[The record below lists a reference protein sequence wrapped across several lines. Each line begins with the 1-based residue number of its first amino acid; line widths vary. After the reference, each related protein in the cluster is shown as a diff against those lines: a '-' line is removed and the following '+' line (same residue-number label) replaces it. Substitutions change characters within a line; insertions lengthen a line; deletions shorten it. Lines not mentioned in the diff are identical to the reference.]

1 MKNNKLN
8 IADLDIIL
16 NKLIGTHFKNIIFQP
31 TKGVLENNIMV
42 INFLNE
48 ATQYTL
54 SVGCFVRVRKQNNIM
69 LTSSDEFFQKNL
81 APLNVEKSDTLLQE
95 NLKNVNQELLNSTVG
110 SINITPVADLHIQ
123 MDCGVILDILPDC
136 LGQNYE
142 HYRFF
147 DNHAGNHYIV
157 YNYNKVICCKCC

>member
-81 APLNVEKSDTLLQE
+81 AVFFTIHNTILTL
-95 NLKNVNQELLNSTVG
+95 
-110 SINITPVADLHIQ
+110 
-123 MDCGVILDILPDC
+123 
-136 LGQNYE
+136 
-142 HYRFF
+142 
-147 DNHAGNHYIV
+147 
-157 YNYNKVICCKCC
+157 